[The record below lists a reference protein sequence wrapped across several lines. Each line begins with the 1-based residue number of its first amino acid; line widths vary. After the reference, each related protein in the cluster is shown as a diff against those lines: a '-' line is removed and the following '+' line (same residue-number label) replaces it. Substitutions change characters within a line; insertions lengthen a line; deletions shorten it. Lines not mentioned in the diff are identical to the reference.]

1 MSKKQLVLIL
11 KVPCKQQ
18 NIMNLKVHFLLFFTD
33 CPIPVDIQN
42 ANKLYDG
49 LTNGSHTLYSCA
61 RGYTGSS
68 HDSMALCV
76 NRSWTTHDLYCEGKS
91 LYVFFSVGT

>member
-1 MSKKQLVLIL
+1 MECRGHVKETISAYTESTMQTTKHYEL
-11 KVPCKQQ
+11 KGT
-18 NIMNLKVHFLLFFTD
+18 FLLFFTD

-61 RGYTGSS
+61 RGYTGST

-76 NRSWTTHDLYCEGKS
+76 NGSWTTPDLYCEG
-91 LYVFFSVGT
+91 